1 MKRDP
6 RLNPLSWQHQR
17 TLALAHRTA
26 AALDKASV
34 PLESLTADIDMLWRQ
49 EIEPHF
55 LAEETILFPPAQ
67 VLGICQDEIEQVLQ
81 EHRRLRELVGLIE
94 RGGVPAELRCHL
106 REFAELLIGHIRFE
120 ERTVFP
126 ALEKALSKEQLEA
139 IGRDLSAFHEQT
151 RPATCPSQASREV
164 PERQ

>member
-17 TLALAHRTA
+17 TLALAHRTG

-55 LAEETILFPPAQ
+55 RAEETILFPPAQ
-67 VLGICQDEIEQVLQ
+67 TMGVCRDEIEQVLQ
-81 EHRRLRELVGLIE
+81 EHRM
-94 RGGVPAELRCHL
+94 PCMA
-106 REFAELLIGHIRFE
+106 A
-120 ERTVFP
+120 
-126 ALEKALSKEQLEA
+126 
-139 IGRDLSAFHEQT
+139 SAVMPPPT
-151 RPATCPSQASREV
+151 IK
-164 PERQ
+164 